1 MGKKRKKKL
10 FKKLKYLIAVFT
22 LVCAAFVGY
31 QLLMPTKDDTAEVEV
46 QIPEGTTFREAISI
60 LAKGDLI
67 RNETLFLVI
76 GRVTGIDKRIRAGF
90 YVFSGKVTPLDVLLK
105 LRLGKVLEYE
115 VTVVEGDSLL
125 EIGKK
130 LADANLMLPETFK
143 ELSSSK
149 TFLDDLEIE
158 GRSLEGYL
166 YPQTYRFSKGT
177 KPKTVLKI
185 MVQKLREELTEE
197 LEDRAEQIGWAE
209 NEVLT
214 LASIIEKEAVVD
226 SERAIISAVYHNRL
240 KKGMPLQADPT
251 SIYGIKS
258 SRQKI
263 TRDDLRRQ
271 TEYNTYVIK
280 GLPPGPIASPGIKSI
295 KAALYPAKAP
305 YIYFVAKNDRSHY
318 FSTTLAEHNAA
329 VARVRAGQQLKQ
341 ELPEIAAAEEPK
353 SNGKE
358 NGKEK

>member
-1 MGKKRKKKL
+1 MM
-10 FKKLKYLIAVFT
+10 KKLKYLILM
-22 LVCAAFVGY
+22 LVVLSIAFVGY
-31 QLLMPTKDDTAEVEV
+31 QLMLPTKDDSAEVEV
-46 QIPEGTTFREAISI
+46 QIPEGTTFREAVTI
-60 LAKGDLI
+60 LAKNELI
-67 RNETLFLVI
+67 RDENLFVAI
-76 GRVTGIDKRIRAGF
+76 GRITGIDKRIRAGF
-90 YVFSGKVTPLDVLLK
+90 YVFSGKVTPFDVLLK

-115 VTVVEGDSLL
+115 VTIVEGDSLL

-130 LADANLMLPETFK
+130 LADANLMLPETFS
-143 ELSSSK
+143 ELAFSEA
-149 TFLDDLEIE
+149 FMNDLDID

-185 MVQKLREELTEE
+185 MVQKLREEFNED
-197 LEDRAEQIGWAE
+197 LEKRADKMGWTE

-226 SERAIISAVYHNRL
+226 SERAVISAVYHNRL

-251 SIYGIKS
+251 SIYGVKS
-258 SRQKI
+258 SRQRI
-263 TRDDLRRQ
+263 TRDDLRRK

-295 KAALYPAKAP
+295 KAALAPAKVP

-318 FSTTLAEHNAA
+318 FSTTLSEHNSA
-329 VARVRAGQQLKQ
+329 VARVRAGQQVQQ
-341 ELPEIAAAEEPK
+341 ELPDIAQAEEPK
-353 SNGKE
+353 GNGK
-358 NGKEK
+358 GK

>member
-1 MGKKRKKKL
+1 MM
-10 FKKLKYLIAVFT
+10 KKLKYLILISMVLGLAV
-22 LVCAAFVGY
+22 VGY
-31 QLLMPTKDDTAEVEV
+31 QLFAPTKDDSTEVEV
-46 QIPEGTTFREAISI
+46 QIPEGATFREAVSI
-60 LAKGDLI
+60 LSKNGLI
-67 RNETLFLVI
+67 RDETLFIAI

-90 YVFSGKVTPLDVLLK
+90 YVFSGKVTPYDVLLK

-130 LADANLMLPETFK
+130 LLDAKLMAPDVFK
-143 ELSSSK
+143 ELAFSK
-149 TFLDDLEIE
+149 SFLDELDIDSP
-158 GRSLEGYL
+158 SLEGYL

-177 KPKTVLKI
+177 KPTTVLKV
-185 MVQKLREELTEE
+185 MVQKFQEEYTEE
-197 LEDRAEQIGWAE
+197 LEKRADQLGWTE

-251 SIYGIKS
+251 SIYGVKS
-258 SRQKI
+258 SRQRI
-263 TRDDLRRQ
+263 TREDLRRKS
-271 TEYNTYVIK
+271 EYNTYIIQ

-295 KAALYPAKAP
+295 RAALYPAKVP
-305 YIYFVAKNDRSHY
+305 YIFFVAKNDRSHY
-318 FSTTLAEHNAA
+318 FSTTLSEHNAA
-329 VARVRAGQQLKQ
+329 VARVRAGQLLEQ
-341 ELPEIAAAEEPK
+341 ELPDTALSAEQK
-353 SNGKE
+353 GNGNGKG